1 MRIGQI
7 LLPQKPGLNRRVFSV
22 FICGSHIDRH
32 ISCTSIYHPSFE
44 IKPCL
49 IYQEAYPPM
58 QITYYLLL
66 LMVLALFL
74 LGLATSIT
82 GIIILA
88 IRSFGKD
95 VQTLATQTTKLA
107 QKGIAEEISGL
118 VGNASMLLDATN
130 QLVRTTA
137 GVGVFLTLLGM
148 VLMAAACWLALQVY
162 QIPL

>member
-1 MRIGQI
+1 
-7 LLPQKPGLNRRVFSV
+7 
-22 FICGSHIDRH
+22 
-32 ISCTSIYHPSFE
+32 
-44 IKPCL
+44 
-49 IYQEAYPPM
+49 M

-82 GIIILA
+82 GIITLA

-107 QKGIAEEISGL
+107 QKGIAEEVSGL

-148 VLMAAACWLALQVY
+148 VLMASACWLALQVY

>member
-1 MRIGQI
+1 
-7 LLPQKPGLNRRVFSV
+7 
-22 FICGSHIDRH
+22 
-32 ISCTSIYHPSFE
+32 
-44 IKPCL
+44 
-49 IYQEAYPPM
+49 M
-58 QITYYLLL
+58 QITYYMLL

-82 GIIILA
+82 GILILA
-88 IRSFGKD
+88 IRSFGKN

-148 VLMAAACWLALQVY
+148 GLMAAACWLALQVY